1 MYPCNAGIRPNV
13 AVDKSFRSNRDS
25 CSDGNRRGYR
35 HQESSV
41 KLGEGGKLQRSKFW
55 TLARIGFVSNSFTA
69 SLDFFFFK
77 IFISSKNKGYRAT
90 RDLQDLY
97 TLPQIDSRLKKKVYV
112 TCLSQIFTV
121 VKSVPPTDF
130 HQTMRNLVLH
140 PGRANGYRERKKRNI
155 P

>member
-41 KLGEGGKLQRSKFW
+41 KLGEEGKLQRSKFW
-55 TLARIGFVSNSFTA
+55 TLARFRIGFVSNSFTA
-69 SLDFFFFK
+69 SFFFFK
-77 IFISSKNKGYRAT
+77 ILISSKNKGYRAT

>member
-41 KLGEGGKLQRSKFW
+41 KLGGGGETSAFK
-55 TLARIGFVSNSFTA
+55 I
-69 SLDFFFFK
+69 LDACTNWLCKQLVHGVAGFFFFK
-77 IFISSKNKGYRAT
+77 ILISSKNKGYRAT
-90 RDLQDLY
+90 RDFQDLY
-97 TLPQIDSRLKKKVYV
+97 SLPQIDSRLKKKVYV

>member
-77 IFISSKNKGYRAT
+77 ILISSKNKGYRAT

-97 TLPQIDSRLKKKVYV
+97 TLPSISTDRFSVKKKSIRYVSLADFHGREIRSANGFPPDNEKSRL
-112 TCLSQIFTV
+112 TSG
-121 VKSVPPTDF
+121 SS
-130 HQTMRNLVLH
+130 
-140 PGRANGYRERKKRNI
+140 ERL